1 MEIADI
7 KLGPDGALYR
17 ISGAAAERFD
27 FNGEYGGFYPKCVF
41 SAAAK
46 CRDGFYIAGLD
57 RDCAAHLFT
66 SVTGDVW
73 TETEMVPKNHPAAR
87 RECGKVLSI
96 LESEVDSHI
105 YLVCENGYIFTLPG
119 CPKCV
124 KEQRYPQKFTGA
136 RLDGENLVASCENG
150 ETVSVMLDALQQLR
164 TSWSYALP
172 ALQAGA
178 DLFDLREEEDCQRT
192 LPYAQFVPVQAALRR
207 IRAMNPAAPL
217 FLFCYTG
224 VQADTLAQY
233 ARVLGHMNTFSL
245 GGPEHL
251 LQKNEGRWPEIQEN
265 A

>member
-1 MEIADI
+1 MEMTDI
-7 KLGPDGALYR
+7 KLAPDGALYR
-17 ISGAAAERFD
+17 VSGGEAELFD

-41 SAAAK
+41 SAAAR

-57 RDCAAHLFT
+57 GDGAAHLFT
-66 SVTGDVW
+66 SVTGDAW
-73 TETEMVPKNHPAAR
+73 TETEMVPKDHPAAR
-87 RECGKVLSI
+87 GECGKVLSI

-105 YLVCENGYIFTLPG
+105 YLVCENGRIFTLPG

-136 RLDGENLVASCENG
+136 RLEGENLVVTCENG
-150 ETVSVMLDALQQLR
+150 ETLSVMLAALQQLR

-178 DLFDLREEEDCQRT
+178 VLFDLREEEDCERT
-192 LPYAQFVPVQAALRR
+192 LPYGQFVSVQAALRR
-207 IRAMNPAAPL
+207 IKTMNPATTL

-224 VQADTLAQY
+224 VQADTLTQY

-251 LQKNEGRWPEIQEN
+251 LQKNEGRWPEIQK
-265 A
+265 